1 MGPSD
6 LNGRN
11 YNNFVLK
18 IYLKEAKMIRRS
30 IGLLFFLFFISG
42 CAIKDIKEQ
51 KSKFI
56 VIKTPEIKFA
66 DMGFV
71 STFDDKL
78 NIQIYSS
85 GEAVLSIDIY
95 KDKICTSA
103 FKCMDK
109 QSFNKKIFHQNY
121 PADTLENIF
130 LAKPIFGGA
139 NITKTKDGFTQEI
152 IFSNTYTIH
161 NRISYTVSNDDIIFN
176 HETNNILIKVQNR

>member
-1 MGPSD
+1 MFRYG
-6 LNGRN
+6 
-11 YNNFVLK
+11 
-18 IYLKEAKMIRRS
+18 
-30 IGLLFFLFFISG
+30 IGLLVAIIFISG
-42 CAIKDIKEQ
+42 CTLKQPVEQ
-51 KSKFI
+51 NSKFI

-85 GEAVLSIDIY
+85 GEAVLSIDIH
-95 KDKICTSA
+95 KDKICTST

-130 LAKPIFGGA
+130 LAKPIFNGE
-139 NITKTKDGFTQEI
+139 NIKKTKNGFTQD
-152 IFSNTYTIH
+152 IFFSGTYIIH
-161 NRISYTVSNDDIIFN
+161 NHISYTVLNDDIIFN
-176 HETNNILIKVQNR
+176 DKTSNILIKVQNR

>member
-1 MGPSD
+1 MGPFD

-71 STFDDKL
+71 STSDDKL

-85 GEAVLSIDIY
+85 GEAVLSLSIY
-95 KDKICTSA
+95 KDKICSGL
-103 FKCMDK
+103 FQCMNK
-109 QSFNKKIFHQNY
+109 KSFNKKIFHQSY
-121 PADTLENIF
+121 PDDTLENIF
-130 LAKPIFGGA
+130 LAKPIFNGE
-139 NITKTKDGFTQEI
+139 NLKKTKDGFTQDI
-152 IFSNTYTIH
+152 LFSGTYIIH
-161 NRISYTVSNDDIIFN
+161 NQISYTVSNDDIIFN
-176 HETNNILIKVQNR
+176 DKTNNILIKVQNR

>member
-1 MGPSD
+1 MFRYG
-6 LNGRN
+6 
-11 YNNFVLK
+11 
-18 IYLKEAKMIRRS
+18 
-30 IGLLFFLFFISG
+30 IGLLVAIIFISG
-42 CAIKDIKEQ
+42 CTLKQPVEQ
-51 KSKFI
+51 NSKFI

-95 KDKICTSA
+95 KDKICTST

-130 LAKPIFGGA
+130 LAKPIFGGT

-176 HETNNILIKVQNR
+176 DKTSNILIKVQNR